1 MCVSGGCL
9 HVFAHA
15 NAAVAGV
22 NPLVPSSACGGPIT
36 KAIRAQLKKLI
47 AGTRPA
53 PTSRR
58 SSRKPTLKDIARALV
73 AHVRKSVTIDWTLR
87 EKRPSPNPR
96 PRPPHSPQI
105 RLPARQAGKG
115 CPNGFGSSQIA
126 VCRLGSFDVRW
137 LQRGSNQLRL
147 VAQMDGETGEMSVVL
162 VR

>member
-47 AGTRPA
+47 RRNKTRA
-53 PTSRR
+53 DFAEKFE
-58 SSRKPTLKDIARALV
+58 KPTLKDIARALV

-87 EKRPSPNPR
+87 ESAQAR
-96 PRPPHSPQI
+96 I
-105 RLPARQAGKG
+105 R
-115 CPNGFGSSQIA
+115 
-126 VCRLGSFDVRW
+126 
-137 LQRGSNQLRL
+137 
-147 VAQMDGETGEMSVVL
+147 VL
-162 VR
+162 VRRILRKYGYPPDKQEKAAQTVLEQAKLLCADWAV